1 MKKLTYLAFAA
12 MVLLGS
18 VSCKKDYT
26 CECKNPTTGAVVSS
40 TKILKS
46 ILGVAVP
53 RDEAVALCDAE
64 DNLLVTGNE
73 EKDCSLK

>member
-26 CECKNPTTGAVVSS
+26 CECKNPTTGAVTNSF
-40 TKILKS
+40 KILRS
-46 ILGVAVP
+46 YLGVTIPKAEVLA
-53 RDEAVALCDAE
+53 ECNAE
-64 DNLLVTGNE
+64 DNLSVTGAE
-73 EKDCSLK
+73 EQDCSLK